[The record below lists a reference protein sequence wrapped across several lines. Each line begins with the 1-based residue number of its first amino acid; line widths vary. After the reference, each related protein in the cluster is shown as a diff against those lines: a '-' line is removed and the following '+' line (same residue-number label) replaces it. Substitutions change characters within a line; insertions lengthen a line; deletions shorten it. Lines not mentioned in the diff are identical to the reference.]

1 MNIIKFFLPLL
12 LLVPVNAAASEKA
25 VYVGGGRY
33 ACDSDST
40 DCAVLKQRNEERT
53 RREQERYENE
63 RQYEREERPEAEYL
77 QDYERREY

>member
-1 MNIIKFFLPLL
+1 MKTIKLLLPLL
-12 LLVPVNAAASEKA
+12 LLLPIISTASEKA

-63 RQYEREERPEAEYL
+63 RQYEREERREAEYL

>member
-1 MNIIKFFLPLL
+1 MKTMKLFLPLL
-12 LLVPVNAAASEKA
+12 LLLSSIATAEEKA
-25 VYVGGGRY
+25 VYVGDGRY
-33 ACDSDST
+33 ACGSDSI

-63 RQYEREERPEAEYL
+63 RQYEREERREAEYL